1 MAFVKVDVEGY
12 DKEILKSI
20 PELIKEHKPTIIAE
34 SFVHSTDEEKME
46 LWHVI
51 NDFGYNMYYFED
63 FVTGTPR
70 KDLTKPED
78 LLPWKTVINVCATPK
93 G

>member
-1 MAFVKVDVEGY
+1 
-12 DKEILKSI
+12 
-20 PELIKEHKPTIIAE
+20 
-34 SFVHSTDEEKME
+34 
-46 LWHVI
+46 VI